1 MFGLPG
7 LFVVQIGLAPMPEP
21 YFRALREIE
30 VETAVGQASILRLH
44 FDLSRTRFG
53 DFDALAIDLFRPLA
67 PITIRVATGPGIPQC
82 IVNAYVTETRL
93 SVPDTPGATLE
104 VMAMDAL
111 GTLMAHVEQPHP
123 WPNLSDDLIATQIFA
138 KYAMIPAT
146 VPTPPFRN
154 ELGTTTTQ
162 RGTDAAIMHQ
172 LAGRHGYSLYIQPEP
187 VSGRDIGHFHPP
199 LLPPMPPQGVLS
211 VDFGAQTNMR
221 NFSVTNDMLRPTTV
235 GGASSDPRSRA
246 PVPILAPVSTE
257 MPMGLEPTLS
267 RIIPPRIEL
276 RYGTDSASPE
286 EALFEASARATESS
300 RSITASGEVDGLKYA
315 RPLFVGMPVLIRGA
329 GRQHSGLYQVER
341 VTHRISR
348 DSYTQSIN
356 VWRNAVGLTGA
367 EVFVDPLAAA

>member
-7 LFVVQIGLAPMPEP
+7 IFAVQIGLAPMPAP

-44 FDLSRTRFG
+44 FDLSRTIFG
-53 DFDALAIDLFRPLA
+53 DFDALVVDLFRPLVR
-67 PITIRVATGPGIPQC
+67 ITIRVSAGPGIPLC

-93 SVPDTPGATLE
+93 AVHDAPAGTLE

-111 GTLMAHVEQPHP
+111 GTLMAHVEQPFP
-123 WPNLSDDLIATQIFA
+123 WPNMSDDAIAAAVFA

-146 VPTPPFRN
+146 FPTPPLRN
-154 ELGTTTTQ
+154 ELETRTVQ
-162 RGTDAAIMHQ
+162 RGTDAAIMNQ

-199 LLPPMPPQGVLS
+199 LVPPMPPQGVLS

-221 NFSVTNDMLRPTTV
+221 NFSVMNDMLRPTAV
-235 GGASSDPRSRA
+235 GGVSSDPRSRL
-246 PVPILAPVSTE
+246 PVPILAPASTE
-257 MPMGLEPTLS
+257 MVMGLEPTLA
-267 RIIPPRIEL
+267 RVIPPRIEL
-276 RYGTDSASPE
+276 RYATDTTSPQE
-286 EALFEASARATESS
+286 EQLAALARATESS
-300 RSITASGEVDGLKYA
+300 RSITASGEVDGLKYR
-315 RPLFVGMPVLIRGA
+315 RPLFVGVPVLIRGA
-329 GRQHSGLYQVER
+329 GRQFSGLYQVER
-341 VTHRISR
+341 VSHRISR

>member
-53 DFDALAIDLFRPLA
+53 DFDALAIDLFRPLL
-67 PITIRVATGPGIPQC
+67 PITIRIAAGPGVPLC
-82 IVNAYVTETRL
+82 IVNGYVSETRL
-93 SVPDTPGATLE
+93 NVPDTPGATLE

-111 GTLMAHVEQPHP
+111 GTWMAHVEEPSP
-123 WPNLSDDLIATQIFA
+123 WPNMPDDAIVAKIFT
-138 KYAMIPAT
+138 KHVMIPKT
-146 VPTPPFRN
+146 VPTPSLRIEP
-154 ELGTTTTQ
+154 ESTTTQ
-162 RGTDAAIMHQ
+162 RGTDAAILQ
-172 LAGRHGYSLYIQPEP
+172 QIAARHGFSLYIQPEP

-199 LLPPMPPQGVLS
+199 LQPPIPPQGVLS
-211 VDFGAQTNMR
+211 VDFGAQTNMKS
-221 NFSVTNDMLRPTTV
+221 FTVTNDMLQPTSV
-235 GGASSDPRSRA
+235 LGAPSDPLSRL
-246 PVPILAPVSTE
+246 PIPIVAPVSTDL
-257 MPMGLEPTLS
+257 PMGLEPTLA
-267 RIIPPRIEL
+267 RVIPPRVEIQYE
-276 RYGTDSASPE
+276 TDAANPAESQIK
-286 EALFEASARATESS
+286 ALARATESS
-300 RSITASGEVDGLKYA
+300 RSVTASGEVDGLKYQ

-329 GRQHSGLYQVER
+329 GRQYSGLYQVER

-348 DSYTQSIN
+348 DSYSQSIS

>member
-7 LFVVQIGLAPMPEP
+7 LFVVQVGLAPMPEP

-44 FDLSRTRFG
+44 FDLSRTLFG
-53 DFDALAIDLFRPLA
+53 DFDALVIDLFRPLV

-82 IVNAYVTETRL
+82 IINAYITETRL
-93 SVPDTPGATLE
+93 SVPGTPGATLE

-111 GTLMAHVEQPHP
+111 GTRMAHVEEPHP
-123 WPNLSDDLIATQIFA
+123 WPNMSDDKIVARIFA

-146 VPTPPFRN
+146 VQTPPLRI
-154 ELGTTTTQ
+154 ESETTTTQ
-162 RGTDAAIMHQ
+162 RGTDAAILNQ

-187 VSGRDIGHFHPP
+187 VTGRDIGHFHPP
-199 LLPPMPPQGVLS
+199 LMPPKPPQGVLS
-211 VDFGAQTNMR
+211 VDFGTQTNMR
-221 NFSVTNDMLRPTTV
+221 NFSVTNDMMRPTTV
-235 GGASSDPRSRA
+235 IGAPSDPRSRL
-246 PVPILAPVSTE
+246 PVPIVAPASTE
-257 MPMGLEPTLS
+257 MPMGLQPTLS
-267 RIIPPRIEL
+267 RIIPPRVEV
-276 RYGTDSASPE
+276 RYGTDSASPQE
-286 EALFEASARATESS
+286 AQFEALARATESS

-315 RPLFVGMPVLIRGA
+315 RPLFVGVPVLIRGA
-329 GRQHSGLYQVER
+329 GRQYSGLYQVER

-367 EVFVDPLAAA
+367 EIFVDPLAAA